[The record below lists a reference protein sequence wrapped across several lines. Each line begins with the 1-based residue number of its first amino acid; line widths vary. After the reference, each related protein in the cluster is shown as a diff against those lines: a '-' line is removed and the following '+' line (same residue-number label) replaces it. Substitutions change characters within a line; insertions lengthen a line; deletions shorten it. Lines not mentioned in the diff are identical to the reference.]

1 MKRPN
6 GHYWVNKNG
15 RWIVAEYDS
24 NYGWYIPG
32 REEVYEMNEF
42 NLISNNPIIE
52 PTAEANANTVLC
64 GVAAID
70 DLKCCGNCI
79 NSRHYTNLVI
89 PESIF
94 CCAVS
99 AHRIKPHNMCEYWK
113 QDNYESEQR
122 NIDKPKP

>member
-1 MKRPN
+1 MKTAEEILESLIDY
-6 GHYWVNKNG
+6 HTITDDTWYL
-15 RWIVAEYDS
+15 ITVAMEEYAAQ
-24 NYGWYIPG
+24 
-32 REEVYEMNEF
+32 F
-42 NLISNNPIIE
+42 K

>member
-1 MKRPN
+1 MN
-6 GHYWVNKNG
+6 FNKETIYNLG
-15 RWIVAEYDS
+15 IGGASEIRLRELIHQLRADWI
-24 NYGWYIPG
+24 
-32 REEVYEMNEF
+32 EMNEE
-42 NLISNNPIIE
+42 LTRLKKAHSASP
-52 PTAEANANTVLC
+52 NANTVLC

>member
-1 MKRPN
+1 MLTDKEIDDNIDKILDRIK
-6 GHYWVNKNG
+6 HLK
-15 RWIVAEYDS
+15 
-24 NYGWYIPG
+24 
-32 REEVYEMNEF
+32 
-42 NLISNNPIIE
+42 